1 MPALIRGEQIDS
13 ICADLQ
19 MLKALR
25 LDAIDAPGLTPD
37 EVQAVF
43 ESRRKALLTRLE
55 NKGIQARDDP
65 PRRGSRMGDRR
76 ILLPM
81 QCNNFGN
88 MIVLPGDV
96 RTSGS
101 VLVCNNIGYGYQP
114 KYIRLPHQ
122 IYENDLD
129 VLEGEISVH
138 SIGSSVLVRR

>member
-1 MPALIRGEQIDS
+1 MTL
-13 ICADLQ
+13 AD
-19 MLKALR
+19 KA
-25 LDAIDAPGLTPD
+25 
-37 EVQAVF
+37 
-43 ESRRKALLTRLE
+43 
-55 NKGIQARDDP
+55 
-65 PRRGSRMGDRR
+65 GSRMGDRR

-96 RTSGS
+96 ITSGS
-101 VLVCNNIGYGYQP
+101 VLVCNNLGYGYQP

-138 SIGSSVLVRR
+138 SIGSRVLVRQ